1 MDGCL
6 IALGRPLDGL
16 LDTVL
21 DSTQDAATMGR
32 MVADAEDPLDHLGDP
47 LGGPDLPAIAKRLR
61 ASRQHC
67 WQLSHLLS
75 TQLALR
81 AGRRVTTQRLHS
93 LRPGSFEPLADCSF
107 AYSQGHGNVF
117 LLPALL

>member
-6 IALGRPLDGL
+6 ITLGRPLDGF

-21 DSTQDAATMGR
+21 DGTQDAATMGR

-61 ASRQHC
+61 AACQHF
-67 WQLSHLLS
+67 WQLGHLLS

-81 AGRRVTTQRLHS
+81 ARRRVTTQSLHS
-93 LRPGSFEPLADCSF
+93 LGSASFEPLADCPF
-107 AYSQGHGNVF
+107 AHSQSLGNVF